1 MTEKRKVVAG
11 DRICQHIHQLDQNND
26 GTIEVLA
33 TPVTVDS
40 TAAEKVFQ
48 MEQGE
53 TVMLCDI
60 CLRQSRVGIWQ
71 QTTKEKIEAETEDPR
86 LVMQIINNFLFSY
99 TGSVFGNKDLVLVSK
114 FTGSNS
120 VTGLYQTIMK
130 TEDINSITEPKV
142 VFVQNSGIKG
152 TVGRTR
158 VRLVPDTLPENHQF
172 YDISTFGNL
181 DKLSIIRIEL
191 PDDNNI
197 LPGMDGYKEDFDP
210 SNAMTLEEFFN
221 AATDLDSETE

>member
-1 MTEKRKVVAG
+1 
-11 DRICQHIHQLDQNND
+11 
-26 GTIEVLA
+26 
-33 TPVTVDS
+33 
-40 TAAEKVFQ
+40 
-48 MEQGE
+48 
-53 TVMLCDI
+53 
-60 CLRQSRVGIWQ
+60 
-71 QTTKEKIEAETEDPR
+71 
-86 LVMQIINNFLFSY
+86 
-99 TGSVFGNKDLVLVSK
+99 
-114 FTGSNS
+114 
-120 VTGLYQTIMK
+120 MK

-158 VRLVPDTLPENHQF
+158 VRLVPDALPENHQF